1 VARSSWNLLD
11 VCWITTETFCWNR
24 QGDLFSFTKVGY
36 PREGTRQTVCER
48 LNDVWVRGRWP
59 LTDYIGIH
67 RHFTYNGS
75 YGFCQNQF
83 VPR

>member
-1 VARSSWNLLD
+1 MQGVAGPSREQWMRRA
-11 VCWITTETFCWNR
+11 WE
-24 QGDLFSFTKVGY
+24 GTKVGY